1 VSGVAGNPR
10 DLSTRTGHHVCVP
23 LTISVLA
30 DRSDLV
36 EAMWDMPNSWPEFMR
51 HDPIG
56 GLFYG
61 NLETRFPEYVLVA
74 EEDPGEV
81 VACAYSIPFALG
93 GDPLPD
99 NGWDFA
105 IRNGLLTSLRGQQPD
120 AISAV
125 EIAVR
130 PDRQGTG
137 VSRQMLEAMRD
148 NAARR
153 GFAELLAPVR
163 PTGKAD
169 VNEPMSTYAF
179 RIREDGLPI
188 DPWLRVHVRA
198 GGRIEKVAP
207 RSMVVPGTLEEW
219 REWTGLPFDETGPVV
234 VPRALAPVHCDVEHG
249 VAVYVEPNVWVVHR
263 TGD

>member
-1 VSGVAGNPR
+1 MH
-10 DLSTRTGHHVCVP
+10 DVCVP
-23 LTISVLA
+23 LTIAVLA
-30 DRSDLV
+30 DRPDLA

-61 NLETRFPEYVLVA
+61 NVETRFPEFVLVA
-74 EEDPGEV
+74 RDDAGEV
-81 VACAYSIPFALG
+81 VACAYSVPFVLG

-99 NGWDFA
+99 NGWDFV
-105 IRNGLLTSLRGQQPD
+105 IRNGLLASLRGQDPD

-137 VSRQMLEAMRD
+137 VSRQMLAAMRE
-148 NAARR
+148 NAAQR
-153 GFAELLAPVR
+153 GFAELVAPVR
-163 PTGKAD
+163 PNGK
-169 VNEPMSTYAF
+169 VNAHEPMSTYAF
-179 RIREDGLPI
+179 RVREDGLPG
-188 DPWLRVHVRA
+188 DPWLRVHIQA

-219 REWTGLPFDETGPVV
+219 R
-234 VPRALAPVHCDVEHG
+234 
-249 VAVYVEPNVWVVHR
+249 
-263 TGD
+263 